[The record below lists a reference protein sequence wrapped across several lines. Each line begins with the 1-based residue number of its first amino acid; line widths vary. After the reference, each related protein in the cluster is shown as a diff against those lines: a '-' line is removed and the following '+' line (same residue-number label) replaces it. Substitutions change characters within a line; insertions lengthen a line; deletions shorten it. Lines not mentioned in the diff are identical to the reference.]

1 MIDNN
6 KIVDILR
13 TVMDPVT
20 GQDIVSMKMVEGL
33 SINGDVVNF
42 SINVP
47 NLDANIKGD
56 FTLRVYALNGNIVY
70 QSKGNNSNTIRIVTS
85 DWKPGNYFVEI
96 LGNNSRSSSK
106 IIVQH

>member
-47 NLDANIKGD
+47 NLDANIKSQLNFACIGAIN
-56 FTLRVYALNGNIVY
+56 TESVSYTHLRAHE
-70 QSKGNNSNTIRIVTS
+70 T
-85 DWKPGNYFVEI
+85 
-96 LGNNSRSSSK
+96 
-106 IIVQH
+106 